1 MVKSGRQG
9 KVSDIILRK
18 IKRAKVRIQESN
30 DISADDSKGDQ
41 LQKLMNQKTTHY
53 KNVDLEEVERTH
65 IGWEVHPEALLK
77 LLTDLHQTYN
87 LPPIYIT
94 ENGAAVDD
102 HVIDG
107 VVDDEQRYR
116 YYQNHLSMVDQ
127 AIKKGVDVRGYFAW
141 SLMDNFEWA
150 EGYKMRFG
158 IVYVDYETQK
168 RTLKQSA
175 IKFQE
180 FLSARKQGLL

>member
-1 MVKSGRQG
+1 MLVW
-9 KVSDIILRK
+9 
-18 IKRAKVRIQESN
+18 IKPFTVF
-30 DISADDSKGDQ
+30 
-41 LQKLMNQKTTHY
+41 L
-53 KNVDLEEVERTH
+53 
-65 IGWEVHPEALLK
+65 
-77 LLTDLHQTYN
+77 
-87 LPPIYIT
+87 
-94 ENGAAVDD
+94 
-102 HVIDG
+102 
-107 VVDDEQRYR
+107 
-116 YYQNHLSMVDQ
+116 
-127 AIKKGVDVRGYFAW
+127 GVDVRGYFAW